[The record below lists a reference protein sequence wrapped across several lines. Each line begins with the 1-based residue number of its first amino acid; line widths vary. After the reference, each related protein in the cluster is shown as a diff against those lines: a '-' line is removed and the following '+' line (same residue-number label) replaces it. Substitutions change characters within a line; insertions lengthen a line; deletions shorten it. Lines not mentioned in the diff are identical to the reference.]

1 MFSQNNFMRDGPSR
15 VSSLLDQVHRS
26 RFVIPVLGLLNVVLL
41 LTAVVLG
48 IYCSKTQE
56 VYLQPLQSSEHLP
69 YILELNY
76 FRENHSEVVKATKA
90 AELALRLE
98 VSKHDALKE
107 QLEKQTSLNDGSQ
120 SHINRARAEK
130 DKLLAADQ
138 HMEKSCGR
146 CQEGWV
152 LLNTSCYFFSN
163 VLTNQP
169 IRKNWPDSRQDCI
182 SRKAELVVIESW
194 EEQEMLNDN
203 VPKITTVGGGWWA
216 SGFWMG
222 LTEISDNRWVWT
234 NNVTLQPP
242 FYWRDGEQNRED
254 ENCAAF
260 YPGRDATHTWY
271 DGPCHRHEYYWM
283 CEMKLNEQ

>member
-1 MFSQNNFMRDGPSR
+1 MAPHGFPICLTKVGTYLHKYSSIRFEFILISLIAPSHLHDLMRLKCQPG
-15 VSSLLDQVHRS
+15 
-26 RFVIPVLGLLNVVLL
+26 
-41 LTAVVLG
+41 
-48 IYCSKTQE
+48 SKTQE

-76 FRENHSEVVKATKA
+76 LRENHSEVVKATKA
-90 AELALRLE
+90 AELALRLK
-98 VSKHDALKE
+98 VSEHDALKKL
-107 QLEKQTSLNDGSQ
+107 LEKQTSLNDGSQ

-138 HMEKSCGR
+138 HMGEMEVENSIQYVSPDSCGR

-169 IRKNWPDSRQDCI
+169 IKKNWPDSRQDCI
-182 SRKAELVVIESW
+182 SRKADLVVIESW
-194 EEQEMLNDN
+194 EEQVRPPWGLWVEFIVLSNHSR
-203 VPKITTVGGGWWA
+203 PAA
-216 SGFWMG
+216 SG
-222 LTEISDNRWVWT
+222 TS
-234 NNVTLQPP
+234 
-242 FYWRDGEQNRED
+242 FYWRDGEPNRED

-260 YPGRDATHTWY
+260 YPGRDATNTWY
-271 DGPCHRHEYYWM
+271 DGRCHGNMFYWM

>member
-1 MFSQNNFMRDGPSR
+1 MRLKCQPG
-15 VSSLLDQVHRS
+15 
-26 RFVIPVLGLLNVVLL
+26 
-41 LTAVVLG
+41 
-48 IYCSKTQE
+48 SKTQE

-76 FRENHSEVVKATKA
+76 LRENHSEVVKATKA
-90 AELALRLE
+90 AELALRLK
-98 VSKHDALKE
+98 VSEHDALKKL
-107 QLEKQTSLNDGSQ
+107 LEKQTSLNDGSQ

-138 HMEKSCGR
+138 HMGEMEVENSIQYVSPDVDALICWMVFSMFLFDRCVIETEKSCGR

-169 IRKNWPDSRQDCI
+169 IKKNWPDSRQDCI
-182 SRKAELVVIESW
+182 SRKADLVVIESW
-194 EEQEMLNDN
+194 EEQVRPPWGLWVEFIVLSNHSRPAASGTSLHRSVVWKWTSWKLSYMYALFMQDMLNDN
-203 VPKITTVGGGWWA
+203 VPKITTSGWWA

-222 LTEISDNRWVWT
+222 LTEISVDNRWVWT

-242 FYWRDGEQNRED
+242 
-254 ENCAAF
+254 
-260 YPGRDATHTWY
+260 
-271 DGPCHRHEYYWM
+271 
-283 CEMKLNEQ
+283 L